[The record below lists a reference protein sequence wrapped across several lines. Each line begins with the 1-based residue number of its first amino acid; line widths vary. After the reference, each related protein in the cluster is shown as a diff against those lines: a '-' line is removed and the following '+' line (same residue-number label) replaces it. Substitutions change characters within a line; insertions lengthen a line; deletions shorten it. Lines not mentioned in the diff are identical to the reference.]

1 VRYGCGRPPDSL
13 VPSDDGQL
21 GAVELGLAL
30 RHLYAAESAMANPQR
45 EPNLFLRPN
54 KSDGTIEWPEIAIGY
69 VTHLRIDLATTQLRA
84 AASGGRDD
92 ELTTNPVADAVNSLA
107 LRLAS
112 LMTTVRW
119 TCVDSGSGLKQDP
132 G

>member
-1 VRYGCGRPPDSL
+1 
-13 VPSDDGQL
+13 
-21 GAVELGLAL
+21 LGLAL

-45 EPNLFLRPN
+45 EPTLFLRPN

-84 AASGGRDD
+84 ASGARDD
-92 ELTTNPVADAVNSLA
+92 ELTPNPVADAVNSLGV
-107 LRLAS
+107 RLAS

-119 TCVDSGSGLKQDP
+119 LGFFIAILLFLEVLERL
-132 G
+132 